1 MQGTIQSEE
10 KCIHLTERCLEACLN
25 HFFFFLKADQAKNG
39 MLYDRKNTLGDCNTL
54 LAWLETTKARSHP
67 VADQLAGWP

>member
-1 MQGTIQSEE
+1 MHPSDRKVFRGLFES
-10 KCIHLTERCLEACLN
+10 L
-25 HFFFFLKADQAKNG
+25 FFFLKADQAKNG